1 MVFSQQHM
9 NMDCGSLPL
18 FVVFGPQTSTWPSQ
32 KCLSHLRHD
41 LLNEP
46 ALARFTDAVRNL
58 PSLWPSIVE
67 IEPRLLSGETHALQ
81 AFVELQTWLNT
92 GVLECEAER
101 LPSNAL
107 WSPLTVILH
116 VVHYVKCVLQ
126 GSMYRLHNEN
136 DHLPEQ
142 LGLQGMC
149 TGFLTTIAASLS
161 SNAVEFSGYAS
172 VALHL
177 AACIGVFVDLN
188 GGCDDPN
195 EKMQAIVVQWETD
208 IQRSRLLQT
217 MTDYPEVHSP
227 LSPVPSLKHHKI
239 TCCRHIRRC

>member
-1 MVFSQQHM
+1 M
-9 NMDCGSLPL
+9 NMDCVSSPL
-18 FVVFGPQTSTWPSQ
+18 FVVFGPQTSTWPPQ
-32 KCLSHLRHD
+32 KCLSHLRYD

-67 IEPRLLSGETHALQ
+67 IEPRLLRGETQGLQ
-81 AFVELQTWLNT
+81 AFVDLQTWLNT
-92 GVLECEAER
+92 GVLECEAES

-107 WSPLTVILH
+107 RSPLTVILH

-126 GSMYRLHNEN
+126 GPMYRLRNESG
-136 DHLPEQ
+136 HLPEE

-161 SNAVEFSGYAS
+161 DNAVEFSGYAS

-188 GGCDDPN
+188 GGRDDPN
-195 EKMQAIVVQWETD
+195 EKMQAIVVQWKTD
-208 IQRSRLLQT
+208 IQRSRLLHT
-217 MTDYPEVHSP
+217 MTNYPKVRSV
-227 LSPVPSLKHHKI
+227 LSLVPFP
-239 TCCRHIRRC
+239 